1 MLDWFY
7 CSMEIKHLPIKSGE
21 VVCIEPTGE
30 VAWASPRRLVV
41 CGSHESSITVRSVGG
56 DGQGNAT
63 HLEISG
69 NPSKFLQG
77 HNLVGSS
84 DILALGYDVFI
95 RLCGILGLQPND
107 LEKQKVKN
115 GQWLV
120 KNLHYNRMFELPTR
134 EDVRAWLRAGEFK
147 AKSRHGRSTLKR
159 GTLYFGEGS
168 KRWKLACYCKA
179 DEINA
184 SKTHYL
190 PDEFRHPQ
198 VMSFIDNKLRV
209 ELRLFS
215 NELHDLELTEAHKL
229 TPDTL
234 QTLFEKYVGSI
245 EMNDQIELTNE
256 QMLIMPRALQ
266 STYLLWKG
274 GHDLRARL
282 AKPTF
287 YRHRKELLPYGIDI
301 NLPCDRSEHA
311 SNVIRLKTVL
321 EAKPCQIP
329 NVFFDNDFIHYSA
342 KRA

>member
-1 MLDWFY
+1 
-7 CSMEIKHLPIKSGE
+7 MEIKHKPIESGA
-21 VVCIEPTGE
+21 VICVEPSGA
-30 VAWASPRRLVV
+30 VAWSSPRRLVV
-41 CGSHESSITVRSVGG
+41 CGSHEANITVRSVGG
-56 DGQGNAT
+56 DGQGNTT

-69 NPSKFLQG
+69 NPSKWLQG

-95 RLCGILGLQPND
+95 KLCSILGLEPND
-107 LEKQKVKN
+107 LEKQKVKS
-115 GQWLV
+115 GQWQV
-120 KNLHYNRMFELPTR
+120 KNIHYNRMFELPTR

-184 SKTHYL
+184 LKTHYL
-190 PDEFRHPQ
+190 PDEFRIPQ
-198 VMSFIDNKLRV
+198 IMSFIDNKLRV

-215 NELHDLELTEAHKL
+215 NELKDLKLTEAKRL
-229 TPDTL
+229 TPETL
-234 QTLFEKYVGSI
+234 QFLFEKYVRSI

-256 QMLIMPRALQ
+256 QMLTMPRRLQ
-266 STYLLWKG
+266 GTYLLWRA

-282 AKPTF
+282 AYRTF
-287 YRHRKELLPYGIDI
+287 YRHRKELLSYGIDI
-301 NLPCDRSEHA
+301 NLSCDRSEHA

-321 EAKPCQIP
+321 EAKPCDIP
-329 NVFFDNDFIHYSA
+329 SVFFDKGFIHYSA